1 MIKRGG
7 IMEIKL
13 WKKPKNP
20 TIIEGFPGFGLVG
33 TITTEYLIDHLDV
46 ELIGKV
52 MMTENP
58 AVVAI
63 HEDHIVEPL
72 GIFYNK
78 KYNIVIVH
86 AVSASTGIEW
96 KLAEIIQKMAKD
108 LACKE
113 IISLEGVGS
122 SATKVD
128 TEKVFY
134 FSKDSRIKRGLAKLG
149 LNPLKE
155 GIIMGVTGALLLN
168 VEKTPMCCI
177 FAETHSDLPDSK
189 AAARIIKI
197 LDDYLGLKIDTVPL
211 MKQAEKFE
219 EKIKGLLK
227 KGEEAKDIG
236 DAKKLSY
243 VG

>member
-1 MIKRGG
+1 
-7 IMEIKL
+7 MEIKL

-33 TITTEYLIDHLDV
+33 TIATEFLIDHLTT

-52 MMTENP
+52 ILNESP

-78 KYNIVIVH
+78 KYNLIIIH
-86 AVSASTGIEW
+86 AVSSSTGIEW
-96 KLAEIIQKMAKD
+96 KLSDVIKKIAKE
-108 LACKE
+108 LNCKE

-122 SATKVD
+122 SKTTD
-128 TEKVFY
+128 DSERVFY
-134 FSKDSRIKRGLAKLG
+134 FSNDPKLKKNLNRLG

-155 GIIMGVTGALLLN
+155 GIIMGVTGALLLSL
-168 VEKTPMCCI
+168 EKIPLSCM
-177 FAETHSDLPDSK
+177 FAETHTDLPDSK
-189 AAARIIKI
+189 AAARIIKA
-197 LDDYLGLKIDTVPL
+197 LDKYLGLKINPEPL
-211 MKQAEKFE
+211 MHQAEKFE
-219 EKIKGLLK
+219 EKLKGLLK
-227 KGEEAKDIG
+227 KGQQAQEMS
-236 DAKKLSY
+236 DAKRLSY

>member
-1 MIKRGG
+1 
-7 IMEIKL
+7 
-13 WKKPKNP
+13 
-20 TIIEGFPGFGLVG
+20 
-33 TITTEYLIDHLDV
+33 
-46 ELIGKV
+46 
-52 MMTENP
+52 
-58 AVVAI
+58 
-63 HEDHIVEPL
+63 
-72 GIFYNK
+72 
-78 KYNIVIVH
+78 
-86 AVSASTGIEW
+86 
-96 KLAEIIQKMAKD
+96 
-108 LACKE
+108 
-113 IISLEGVGS
+113 
-122 SATKVD
+122 
-128 TEKVFY
+128 
-134 FSKDSRIKRGLAKLG
+134 
-149 LNPLKE
+149 
-155 GIIMGVTGALLLN
+155 MGVTGALLLN